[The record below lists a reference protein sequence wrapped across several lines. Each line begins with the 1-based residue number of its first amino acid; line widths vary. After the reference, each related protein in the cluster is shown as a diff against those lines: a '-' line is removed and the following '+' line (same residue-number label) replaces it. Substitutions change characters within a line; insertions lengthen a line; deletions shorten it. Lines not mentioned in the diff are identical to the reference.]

1 MEKGKCIGLLGGI
14 GVGAANHYYS
24 ALAKAH
30 TDRGLILDLVMVHAD
45 MNQSLAANEANDPI
59 PLAKYFNTLIHRL
72 QAAGSDFAVIPSVTS
87 HFPLEELRRISPLP
101 IVDLFTPLNVALAA
115 RDIHRAAIFGT
126 RWVQQSR
133 LHGRVP
139 TIEIVPSQPGE
150 AELIHSTYMELAWT
164 GVGTPAQ
171 HATLT
176 TLAHELIR
184 REQLDAILFAG
195 TDLSVLFSPSNTD
208 FPHVDIAALHIA
220 AIMEEAIR

>member
-1 MEKGKCIGLLGGI
+1 MPKCIGLLGGI

-30 TDRGLILDLVMVHAD
+30 ADRGLILSLVMVHAD
-45 MNQSLAANEANDPI
+45 MNQSLAANEANDPV
-59 PLAKYFNTLIHRL
+59 PLALYFNTLVHRL
-72 QAAGSDFAVIPSVTS
+72 QAAGADFAVIPSVTS
-87 HFPLEELRRISPLP
+87 HFPLDELRRISPLP
-101 IVDLFTPLNVALAA
+101 IVDLFTPLTAALAA
-115 RDIHRAAIFGT
+115 RNIRRAAIFGT

-133 LHGRVP
+133 LHGRIP
-139 TIEIVPSQPGE
+139 TVEIVPPHPEE
-150 AELIHSTYMELAWT
+150 ADLIHRIYMDLAWT

-195 TDLSVLFSPSNTD
+195 TDLSVLFNSANTD
-208 FPHVDIAALHIA
+208 FPHVDVAALHIE
-220 AIMEEAIR
+220 AIMQAATE